1 MSLDI
6 RPLTEADAAIWRE
19 LRVRMLREHP
29 DVFGSSYEEA
39 VTWPVERFAARL
51 REAHGAPD
59 SFLLGAFEDGRL
71 VGSCGLAREPG
82 LKDRHKAFIWGVYAA
97 PEVRGS
103 RVGRTLMED
112 AIRRAREIAGLEQLI
127 LAVAAH
133 NEAARGLYASLGF
146 ETYGR
151 EPRALKLADRYVDED
166 LMVLW
171 LGERP

>member
-1 MSLDI
+1 LDI

-19 LRVRMLREHP
+19 LRLRMLREHP

-39 VTWPVERFAARL
+39 AAWPLERFAQRL
-51 REAHGAPD
+51 REAHSAPD
-59 SFLLGAFEDGRL
+59 SFLLGAFAEGRL
-71 VGSCGLAREPG
+71 VGSCGLARESG

-97 PEVRGS
+97 PEARG
-103 RVGRTLMED
+103 RGVGRALMDE
-112 AIRRAREIAGLEQLI
+112 AIRRAKATEGLEQLI
-127 LAVAAH
+127 LAVAAQ
-133 NEAARGLYASLGF
+133 NDAARGLYAALGF

-151 EPRALKLADRYVDED
+151 EPRALKLGDRYVDED